1 MAEPSDYGA
10 SARPP
15 ASDLA
20 RRQFL
25 LKAAAAGTAVWVV
38 PSIIAIQPAGA
49 NGLHSR
55 PPKPPK
61 PPKPPEPISRQRDPI
76 QQGASPAANGQLP
89 FTGDDNSD
97 LAIAGLAATAA
108 GASLL
113 FLSNGRERTGLEGAL
128 ADE

>member
-1 MAEPSDYGA
+1 MAESSEHGA
-10 SARPP
+10 SAQPV
-15 ASDLA
+15 AGDLA

-49 NGLHSR
+49 NGLQS
-55 PPKPPK
+55 K
-61 PPKPPEPISRQRDPI
+61 PPKPPEPISRHRDPI
-76 QQGASPAANGQLP
+76 AKGASPVAQTQLP

-113 FLSNGRERTGLEGAL
+113 LLSNGRERTGLEGAL
-128 ADE
+128 ADEA

>member
-1 MAEPSDYGA
+1 VAESSEYGA
-10 SARPP
+10 SAQPV
-15 ASDLA
+15 AGDLA

-49 NGLHSR
+49 NGLHS
-55 PPKPPK
+55 K
-61 PPKPPEPISRQRDPI
+61 PPKPPEPISRHRDPI
-76 QQGASPAANGQLP
+76 PKGASPAAQTQLP

-113 FLSNGRERTGLEGAL
+113 LLSNGRERTGLKAAL
-128 ADE
+128 ADDE